1 MQQIIGKLRK
11 NETADHSDF
20 DGGEAESLDAAAVK
34 ETLIR
39 ADEILPCRVLTSN
52 VEKMVWNQPASQKQV
67 RARHTCRTLADEGET
82 FTGFNMEL
90 GWVKQVRGLKFYL

>member
-1 MQQIIGKLRK
+1 MPSQQDPKSARCVPDPFLLLGVGSGDETMQQIIGKLRK
-11 NETADHSDF
+11 ADHSDF

-52 VEKMVWNQPASQKQV
+52 
-67 RARHTCRTLADEGET
+67 
-82 FTGFNMEL
+82 
-90 GWVKQVRGLKFYL
+90 GLFQLIKIHPC

>member
-1 MQQIIGKLRK
+1 MAKFVTRKSRASASAHDSAIFELGMQQIIGKLRK

-39 ADEILPCRVLTSN
+39 ADDILPCRVLTSN
-52 VEKMVWNQPASQKQV
+52 VEEIV
-67 RARHTCRTLADEGET
+67 
-82 FTGFNMEL
+82 
-90 GWVKQVRGLKFYL
+90 

>member
-1 MQQIIGKLRK
+1 MEVAQFVTRRSRAHDSAINFLNCACTTIIALGSCEK

-39 ADEILPCRVLTSN
+39 ADEVLPCRVLTSN
-52 VEKMVWNQPASQKQV
+52 VDS
-67 RARHTCRTLADEGET
+67 
-82 FTGFNMEL
+82 
-90 GWVKQVRGLKFYL
+90 

>member
-1 MQQIIGKLRK
+1 MTQLFLNWACNNWEAEEK

-52 VEKMVWNQPASQKQV
+52 VEK
-67 RARHTCRTLADEGET
+67 
-82 FTGFNMEL
+82 
-90 GWVKQVRGLKFYL
+90 